1 MLNRARAWTA
11 PVSPSCPLADEQHAD
26 HQLRVDRWT
35 AARGIIRGQRPADC
49 AQVQHRINLAE
60 QVVCWDVPIEAEL
73 IKRMGRPVCKC
84 FLFDELVSLL
94 QRIRPRT
101 KPPAKMEIRTF

>member
-60 QVVCWDVPIEAEL
+60 QVVCWGVPSEAEL
-73 IKRMGRPVCKC
+73 IKTYGPPRLQVVFP
-84 FLFDELVSLL
+84 ELVSLL
-94 QRIRPRT
+94 QRIRPRS